1 VTPDKNENVFYPGG
15 EPMPAS
21 PERIREV
28 IEQYVARVAGGT
40 TDEIM
45 DLFAEGA
52 TVEDPVGTEVKT
64 TREAIREFYSGLEG
78 LEQAGEVLSARIAG
92 GQAAFLFELR
102 TKAGDQTYTLAPID
116 VMTFDDDGRI
126 TSMRA
131 FWGDTD
137 MTVS

>member
-1 VTPDKNENVFYPGG
+1 MT
-15 EPMPAS
+15 AS

-45 DLFAEGA
+45 ELYADGA
-52 TVEDPVGTEVKT
+52 TVEDPVGTEVRH
-64 TREAIREFYSGLEG
+64 TREAIREFYSGLES
-78 LEQAGEVLSARIAG
+78 LEQAGEVLSVRIAG

-102 TKAGDQTYTLAPID
+102 TKAGDLTYTLAPID
-116 VMTFDDDGRI
+116 VMTFDDDGKI
-126 TSMRA
+126 TSMKA
-131 FWGDTD
+131 YWGDAD